1 MRALLSVYDKS
12 GIVEFAIELAELGFE
27 IISTGG
33 TFSTLRE
40 AGLPV
45 VAVADV
51 TGFPEILDGRVK
63 TLHPN
68 IHGGLLAR
76 RDLAEHVIQ
85 LEKHGITPIN
95 LLAVNLYPFA
105 ETTRIPGISEA
116 EAIEQIDIGGPAMLR
131 AASKNFENVVVLTDP
146 SDYSPTIEDLK
157 RGTISIARRRGL
169 AAKGFGH
176 VAAYDTMVS
185 SYLRDTDQLFPEELT
200 FGGRKLQDLRYG
212 ENPQQRAAAY
222 LRLTPGG
229 QERGVLDAIQ
239 LSGKELSFN
248 NLLDADAARTAIE
261 RFNAPT
267 VAIVK
272 HTIPCGVATR
282 ELLSDAFTMALE
294 GDPMSAFGG
303 IVALNRRVDS
313 ATAKA
318 MSEVFFEV
326 IIAPGFDSEAIDVL
340 SWKKH
345 LRLLELEH
353 PPHAVAQATSLDV
366 RPIVGGLLVQE
377 QDGAIDDNANWKVVT
392 KREPSDSELRDL
404 KFAWEIGRHVKSN
417 AIVLA
422 KNEAVVGVGSG
433 QPNRVESVCIAAKK
447 AAARA
452 KGAVLSSDAFFPF
465 ADGLEEAIRA
475 GVTAAV
481 QPGGSVRDEEV
492 IAAADAANIAMMFTG
507 VRHFKH

>member
-1 MRALLSVYDKS
+1 MRALLSVYDKT
-12 GIVEFAIELAELGFE
+12 GIVELATELADLGFE
-27 IISTGG
+27 LISTGG
-33 TFSTLRE
+33 TFTTLRE

-76 RDLAEHVIQ
+76 RDLPDHMTQ
-85 LEKHGITPIN
+85 LEQHDITPID
-95 LLAVNLYPFA
+95 LLVVNLYPFS
-105 ETTRIPGISEA
+105 ETTMMPGVSET

-131 AASKNFENVVVLTDP
+131 AASKNFQSVVVLTDP
-146 SDYSPTIEDLK
+146 SDYSSTIDALK
-157 RGTISIARRRGL
+157 RDGISLDRRRSL
-169 AAKGFGH
+169 AANGFGH

-185 SYLRDTDQLFPEELT
+185 SYLRDVEKLFPEELT
-200 FGGRKLQDLRYG
+200 FSGRKVQDLRYG

-222 LRLTPGG
+222 RRLTPGA
-229 QERGVLDAIQ
+229 QIRGVLDAIQ
-239 LSGKELSFN
+239 LSGKDLSFN
-248 NLLDADAARTAIE
+248 NLLDADAAWNVIE
-261 RFNAPT
+261 RVDAPA

-282 ELLSDAFTMALE
+282 KSLSDAFAQALE
-294 GDPMSAFGG
+294 SDPVSAYGG

-313 ATAKA
+313 ATAKRMA
-318 MSEVFFEV
+318 DVFFEV
-326 IIAPGFDSEAIDVL
+326 IIAPGFDGEAVDVL
-340 SWKKH
+340 SRRKH
-345 LRLLELEH
+345 LRLLELER
-353 PPHAVAQATSLDV
+353 PPLAAAQAKSLDV

-377 QDGAIDDNANWKVVT
+377 QDRAWDDDANWKVVT
-392 KREPSDSELRDL
+392 KREPTDSELRDL
-404 KFAWEIGRHVKSN
+404 RFAWEIVRHVKSN

-422 KNEAVVGVGSG
+422 KNKAVVGVGAG

-452 KGAVLSSDAFFPF
+452 KGAALASDAFFPF
-465 ADGLEEAIRA
+465 SDGLEEAIRA
-475 GVTAAV
+475 GITAAV

>member
-12 GIVEFAIELAELGFE
+12 GIVEFASELAGLGFE
-27 IISTGG
+27 LISTGG
-33 TFSTLRE
+33 TFTTLRE

-76 RDLAEHVIQ
+76 RDLPDHMAQ
-85 LEKHGITPIN
+85 LAQHDITPID
-95 LLAVNLYPFA
+95 LIAVNLYPFS
-105 ETTRIPGISEA
+105 ETTRVSSVSET
-116 EAIEQIDIGGPAMLR
+116 EVIEQIDIGGPAMLR
-131 AASKNFENVVVLTDP
+131 AASKNFESVVVLTDP
-146 SDYSPTIEDLK
+146 SDYLSAIEDLK
-157 RGTISIARRRGL
+157 RGGMSLDRRRSL
-169 AAKGFGH
+169 AAKSFGH

-185 SYLRDTDQLFPEELT
+185 SYLRDVEQLFPEELT
-200 FGGRKLQDLRYG
+200 FAGRKVQDLRYG

-222 LRLTPGG
+222 RRLTPGVQG
-229 QERGVLDAIQ
+229 CGVPDANQ

-248 NLLDADAARTAIE
+248 NLLDADAAWTAIE
-261 RFNAPT
+261 RFDAPA

-272 HTIPCGVATR
+272 HTVPCGVAIR
-282 ELLSDAFTMALE
+282 EALSDAFAMALE
-294 GDPMSAFGG
+294 GDPVSAFGG

-313 ATAKA
+313 ATAKHI
-318 MSEVFFEV
+318 SEVFFEV
-326 IIAPGFDSEAIDVL
+326 VIAPGFDDEAIDML
-340 SWKKH
+340 SRRKQ
-345 LRLLELEH
+345 LRLLELER
-353 PPHAVAQATSLDV
+353 PPLEDSQAKCLDL
-366 RPIVGGLLVQE
+366 RPIAGGLLVQE
-377 QDGAIDDNANWKVVT
+377 QDGAWDDDVNWKVVT
-392 KREPSDSELRDL
+392 KREPTDSERRDL
-404 KFAWEIGRHVKSN
+404 RFAWEIVRHVKSN

-422 KNEAVVGVGSG
+422 KNEAVVGVGAG

-447 AAARA
+447 AGARA
-452 KGAVLSSDAFFPF
+452 KGAALASDAFFPF

-475 GVTAAV
+475 GITAAA

-507 VRHFKH
+507 MRHFKH